1 LRPGSNNKT
10 KRFEFTPETTVR
22 NVLVAQEGW
31 KTVPNTWP
39 SDSEA
44 PVTELLCVRGT
55 AHDLSVEERSRR
67 RWLVFQQDSAL
78 LTEPRK
84 QLHY

>member
-1 LRPGSNNKT
+1 
-10 KRFEFTPETTVR
+10 
-22 NVLVAQEGW
+22 
-31 KTVPNTWP
+31 
-39 SDSEA
+39 
-44 PVTELLCVRGT
+44 LCVRGT